1 MAGNLTYRFYQEE
14 DLPTLVRFWEEETK
28 WGKITAEQWRQQF
41 LENPYGEPTITLLT
55 KADTGEVLG
64 QFIFIPYL
72 LCVNGREVMAFRPFA
87 PIITKAA
94 RGFLGG
100 AHPIVE
106 MYWHGVKG
114 LQARGGSLIYMVPD
128 PRWRRIFR
136 MYSFP
141 FVLSGSF
148 PLWSLPMP
156 LAAPWPLDDGYTMKP
171 LQVWD
176 QRVDELWDKAS
187 RLHGCLVLRNSKTL
201 AWKIGKG
208 DYTVTV
214 VEYKG
219 EMVGLV
225 ASQQRG
231 DRQWL
236 VCDMLFADA
245 GDSLRNTL
253 IAVTNV
259 AHSETILPDR
269 EKPIRKVAVLAT
281 QLMEPVVSSLGF
293 VRDNYDFPMIIHI
306 LDSALSK
313 EDLDTTRWYVSGND

>member
-1 MAGNLTYRFYQEE
+1 MAGHLTFRLYQED
-14 DLPTLVRFWEEETK
+14 DLPTLIKFWEEETK
-28 WGKITAEQWRQQF
+28 WGKITPQHWLQQF
-41 LENPYGEPTITLLT
+41 IETPYGEATIVLATN
-55 KADTGEVLG
+55 AETGQILG

-72 LCVNGREVMAFRPFA
+72 VCVNGQEILAFRPFA
-87 PIITKAA
+87 PIMTKVA

-100 AHPIVE
+100 AHPIIE
-106 MYWHGVKG
+106 MYWHGVKA
-114 LQARGGSLIYMVPD
+114 LQARGSSLIYMVPD
-128 PRWRRIFR
+128 PRWLRIFR
-136 MYSFP
+136 MFP
-141 FVLSGSF
+141 FVLRGSF

-156 LAAPWPLDDGYTMKP
+156 LAAPLPLDDGYTMKP

-176 QRVDELWDKAS
+176 QRVDDLWYKAS
-187 RLHGCLVLRNSKTL
+187 RLHGCLVVRNSKTL

-214 VEYKG
+214 VENKG

-236 VCDMLFADA
+236 VCDLLFADA

-281 QLMEPVVSSLGF
+281 QLMQPVVSSLGF
-293 VRDNYDFPMIIHI
+293 VRDDYDFPMIIHI

-313 EDLDTTRWYVSGND
+313 EDLDPTRWYVSGND